1 MVTKSTRNQQSYTQG
16 ILSAAGHDPDD
27 YLQYIRV
34 WWWNHTDSSSLR
46 LSKSGLDFIK
56 KSTQIPVYECVLA
69 EPLRNRTLIQ
79 LSRFFTCPYYLMGK
93 DKIVLLGKDET
104 VLLKLHADN
113 LQQYL
118 DNLEL
123 SQS

>member
-1 MVTKSTRNQQSYTQG
+1 MTKSTRDHQSYTKG
-16 ILSAAGHDPDD
+16 ILAAAGYSTSEYP
-27 YLQYIRV
+27 QYIRV
-34 WWWNHTDSSSLR
+34 WWWNHTDSNNLR
-46 LSKSGLDFIK
+46 LSKIGFQFIQK
-56 KSTQIPVYECVLA
+56 FTQIPVYECLLP

-79 LSRFFTCPYYLMGK
+79 LSRLMTCPYYIQKL
-93 DKIVLLGKDET
+93 DRIILLGEEET

-123 SQS
+123 N

>member
-1 MVTKSTRNQQSYTQG
+1 MTKSTHNQQSYTEG
-16 ILSAAGHDPDD
+16 ILAAAGIDSSE
-27 YLQYIRV
+27 YTQYIRV
-34 WWWNHTDSSSLR
+34 WWWNHTNSSNLR
-46 LSKSGLDFIK
+46 LSKSGMQFIHK
-56 KSTQIPVYECVLA
+56 FTKIPVYECTLS

-79 LSRFFTCPYYLMGK
+79 LSRLMTCPYYVH
-93 DKIVLLGKDET
+93 KIDQISVLGEKET

-123 SQS
+123 